1 MSLAPGS
8 VCLNPAMPEAAS
20 LLAIRAA
27 VEVIVPLVDGDPGA
41 ADLGVDRHVA
51 EAIEQYLPG
60 FVDLLGTL
68 LDAYAADV
76 RAGAA
81 FVSLT
86 ADERSQVLRA
96 MCREEG
102 PDMQDIVDGLLVF
115 TFGGMYS
122 EWTGF
127 DRATGTL
134 EPPQVWASIGF
145 GGRSDGYPEYR
156 QGI

>member
-1 MSLAPGS
+1 
-8 VCLNPAMPEAAS
+8 MPEAAALES
-20 LLAIRAA
+20 IRAA
-27 VEVIVPLVDGDPGA
+27 VEVLVPPVDGEPGA

-68 LDAYAADV
+68 LDAFAADLQ
-76 RAGAA
+76 AGAT

-86 ADERSQVLRA
+86 VDERSRVLRA

-102 PDMQDIVDGLLVF
+102 PDMQDIVDGLMVF
-115 TFGGMYS
+115 TYGGMYS

-134 EPPQVWASIGF
+134 EPPDVWASIGF
-145 GGRSDGYPEYR
+145 GGRSDGHGEYR
-156 QGI
+156 EGI